1 MQGDWYKA
9 GDYNAICDICG
20 FRFKAS
26 QLKKNWKNEYVCEAD
41 FELRHPQE
49 FIRVR
54 PEKIA
59 VPWSRP
65 EGEDDFLFICY
76 IWARSAY
83 ADLGEADCMQAD
95 FTPFPFTQLW
105 EMKWNLPYPQTT
117 PSAQA
122 SGIPGYAIPGIAI
135 PGITYTGVPF

>member
-1 MQGDWYKA
+1 MSDGGNSGNYYKA
-9 GDYNAICDICG
+9 GDWLAVCDICG

-26 QLKKNWKNEYVCEAD
+26 KLRKNWKNEMVCEED

-59 VPWSRP
+59 VPWARP
-65 EGEDDFLFICY
+65 ETDIMLFICY

-83 ADLGEADCMQAD
+83 ADLAEADCAQAD
-95 FTPFPFTQLW
+95 FTPLSYAELFAMKFPPIPPNT
-105 EMKWNLPYPQTT
+105 YIR
-117 PSAQA
+117 S
-122 SGIPGYAIPGIAI
+122 SGIPGYAIPGYAI
-135 PGITYTGVPF
+135 PGVTYTGL